1 MPSSSDLMSAKG
13 NESRDRLG
21 GAEEA
26 GGRRASVIANR
37 PVMPF
42 DVTCSRPTFRC
53 FFQLPLRCQV
63 NSQQYSGSRLEGVN
77 IGNTASLSGF
87 VAATTVVAAAA
98 AATPPP
104 STPPSA
110 HVLYAGHGRVQSR
123 GRGIVRPR
131 HRLTSDRKHTGI
143 STRVLMYTGATSSWS
158 RTV

>member
-1 MPSSSDLMSAKG
+1 MPSSSDLVSAKG

-87 VAATTVVAAAA
+87 VAATTVAAA

-104 STPPSA
+104 SIPPSA

-131 HRLTSDRKHTGI
+131 HRLISDRSIQG
-143 STRVLMYTGATSSWS
+143 
-158 RTV
+158 

>member
-1 MPSSSDLMSAKG
+1 MVLVPSSSDLMSAKG

-87 VAATTVVAAAA
+87 VAATTVAAA

-104 STPPSA
+104 SIPPSA

-131 HRLTSDRKHTGI
+131 HRLISDRSIQG
-143 STRVLMYTGATSSWS
+143 
-158 RTV
+158 

>member
-1 MPSSSDLMSAKG
+1 MPSSSDLVSAKG

-87 VAATTVVAAAA
+87 VAATTVE
-98 AATPPP
+98 
-104 STPPSA
+104 
-110 HVLYAGHGRVQSR
+110 QQQQQQQ
-123 GRGIVRPR
+123 R
-131 HRLTSDRKHTGI
+131 HHHQHHHQRMSFMPGTDEYSP
-143 STRVLMYTGATSSWS
+143 V
-158 RTV
+158 VEE

>member
-63 NSQQYSGSRLEGVN
+63 NSQQYSDSRLEGVN

-87 VAATTVVAAAA
+87 VAATTVAAAAA

-104 STPPSA
+104 STPPS
-110 HVLYAGHGRVQSR
+110 VMPGTDEYSPV
-123 GRGIVRPR
+123 VEE
-131 HRLTSDRKHTGI
+131 
-143 STRVLMYTGATSSWS
+143 
-158 RTV
+158 